1 MTAARPAGP
10 GFRAFRVVAKV
21 RESSIITSFHLEP
34 VDPADWRP
42 WRPGQFLVLR
52 LPAGDGGAPILRNY
66 SLSGPS
72 DAAGRYRITV
82 KREPASA
89 PVHPAGLGSNF
100 LHDRVAEGDL
110 IEVEGPR
117 GDFVLDE
124 ASDRPVLLI
133 SGGVGL
139 TPMVAML
146 HRLAAH
152 GDRRVL
158 FLHGCENGDV
168 HALRDEVA
176 DLARRRAGL
185 GAHVVYRNPTPDDLA
200 RGRMSGAGII
210 DRALLQSLL
219 CLDDYDVYLC
229 GPPAFM
235 QALYTLLRG
244 LGVAENRIAYEFFG
258 PATVLKAG
266 GSPPSVP
273 VTAVAAPV
281 AAPQGA
287 AGAPEVEFR
296 ASGRRAAWGGGTASL
311 LDLAEGQGLEPA
323 FSCRAGICG
332 TCAAPLLSG
341 EIEYFDEPLDQ
352 PAEGHIL
359 LCCSRP
365 LGPVVLDI

>member
-1 MTAARPAGP
+1 MIAARPAGP
-10 GFRAFRVVAKV
+10 GFRPFRVAAKV
-21 RESSIITSFHLEP
+21 RESRIITSFHLEP
-34 VDPADWRP
+34 VDPAHWRP

-66 SLSGPS
+66 SLSGPP
-72 DAAGRYRITV
+72 DAQGRYRITV

-89 PVHPAGLGSNF
+89 PGHAEGRGSNH

-124 ASDRPVLLI
+124 ASDRPVLLV

-146 HRLAAH
+146 HRLAER

-158 FLHGCENGDV
+158 FLHGCEDGEV

-176 DLARRRAGL
+176 ELASRRAGL
-185 GAHVVYRNPTPDDLA
+185 GAHVVYRNPTPGDLA
-200 RGRMSGAGII
+200 AGRMNGRGII

-219 CLDDYDVYLC
+219 CLDDYEVYLC

-266 GSPPSVP
+266 ATPPTAPPAAPPSV
-273 VTAVAAPV
+273 PV
-281 AAPQGA
+281 AAPQGR
-287 AGAPEVEFR
+287 APDVEFR
-296 ASGRRAAWGGGTASL
+296 ASGRRAAWDGGTASL

-332 TCAAPLLSG
+332 SCAVPLLSG
-341 EIEYFDEPLDQ
+341 EIEYFEEPLDQ
-352 PAEGHIL
+352 PAEGQIL